1 MKTPRRQSSAT
12 RASAAKAGTKR
23 GHVQDEV
30 AARLRHGLMVGA
42 FIPGQ
47 VMSLRKLAAAFGT
60 SPMPVRDALGQLV
73 AANALEET
81 PGRSVRV
88 PRMTGER
95 LKELFEI
102 RESVEGI
109 AARNACRKATPALLR
124 QLTAINR
131 ELKAGIARR
140 EVLASLDANQRFHFA
155 LYRAAQSDVLMP
167 LIESL
172 WLQAGPTMYFSFLAP
187 DMPWDASAHG
197 EVLDAL
203 RRKDAA
209 AAQRAIARD
218 IRTTGRHLAAI
229 GANPPAGGPM
239 RSPMAELR
247 IDL

>member
-1 MKTPRRQSSAT
+1 MNAARRLTTTT
-12 RASAAKAGTKR
+12 RSKAKR
-23 GHVQDEV
+23 GHLQDEV

-73 AANALEET
+73 AANVLEET

-109 AARNACRKATPALLR
+109 AARNACRKATPSLIR
-124 QLTAINR
+124 ELTAINR

-140 EVLASLDANQRFHFA
+140 DVIASLDANQRFHFA
-155 LYRAAQSDVLMP
+155 LYRAAQSDMLMP

-197 EVLDAL
+197 EMLEAL
-203 RRKDAA
+203 RRKDAGGV
-209 AAQRAIARD
+209 QRAVARD
-218 IRTTGRHLAAI
+218 IRTTGRHLATI
-229 GANPPAGGPM
+229 GATELPGGGPI